1 VKIKPVARSVMYESY
16 EKEVRETAR
25 GDQVDGSCDGA
36 NIAEIA
42 GRECY
47 DSLGRG
53 RNSADFH
60 KNIIESKHLNV
71 WRHAVWTFE
80 ISECSRNFTHELVR
94 HTTGTAPSMRST
106 RYVDESDYKLA
117 PHTVLDD
124 IVSRSDILKGM
135 LDEVDSLT
143 HKLHS
148 QIVELGDEFGYS
160 RKESRGAAA
169 RILPNG
175 IETSLI
181 WTMNGNAVLNILSQ
195 RLSTHADCEIR
206 EFAEWLLNFFRDE
219 CPELVYGVSGV
230 D

>member
-1 VKIKPVARSVMYESY
+1 MIYPEY
-16 EKEVRETAR
+16 EKEMRLKAR

-53 RNSADFH
+53 RDSTGFH

-94 HTTGTAPSMRST
+94 HSVGTAPSMRST

-124 IVSRSDILKGM
+124 IISRSDILKSM
-135 LDEVDSLT
+135 LEEVDTLT
-143 HKLHS
+143 HKLYS

-160 RKESRGAAA
+160 RKASRGAAA

-175 IETSLI
+175 IETALVWS
-181 WTMNGNAVLNILSQ
+181 MNGNAVLNILSQ
-195 RLSTHADCEIR
+195 RLSYHADCEIR
-206 EFAEWLLNFFRDE
+206 EFAEWLLEFFKKE
-219 CPELVYGVSGV
+219 CPELVYGIDDLGV
-230 D
+230 DTSS